1 MCLHIAIPTTRS
13 AARITRRGQRG
24 CGYKR
29 ASEIAFRFFFLP
41 PPPPLLSLLSA
52 PRHMS
57 IFVHSTTHATLYAM
71 FRASPPSIDRAL
83 LPSFMPTFS
92 PPSSFSSLLLFS
104 HSVLSPQQSISR
116 AFKTGILDTTHT
128 SLRRIALETDT
139 KTRNKEN
146 NKGWPCSP
154 LFCVITLSFSLSL
167 HLAALEL
174 SQDSDRCPA

>member
-1 MCLHIAIPTTRS
+1 MLTYCDPYNTLGCAHNKEGAKRLWVQ
-13 AARITRRGQRG
+13 AGERGP
-24 CGYKR
+24 
-29 ASEIAFRFFFLP
+29 IAFRFFFLP

-128 SLRRIALETDT
+128 SLRRLALETDA

-146 NKGWPCSP
+146 NKGWPCLP
-154 LFCVITLSFSLSL
+154 LFSVITLSFSLF
-167 HLAALEL
+167 L
-174 SQDSDRCPA
+174 STSPPLS